1 VITQT
6 AGTINAGD
14 DLVLGHEAGSNG
26 TCNVEG
32 DSVNVDNG
40 VFVGVRGSGTLS
52 VSGGGQLDVAGHLFV
67 GDDLNSNG
75 SVNVNRAFAS
85 VDITDSLVGGGRDIS
100 QSGQGSLT
108 ISDGAVNVGSSLKI
122 WSTGT
127 VNLSGGTLRAQSID
141 HTQGGTFNFTGG
153 ELHVEMFDGDLTQN
167 GGILAA
173 GASVGTTTI
182 TGDYTMAN
190 LSDTTVEIE
199 LVGAATGQFDQ
210 VVVTGTA
217 TLGGTLDVLLVN
229 GYTPQAGDRRAILVA
244 GRRAGRFEHVNLPP
258 LSSSLAWDIEYLATG
273 VELRVVTGATDSG
286 K

>member
-1 VITQT
+1 MLVGNLLGSSQGTVTKTGGTLATGTNADASDPDLEIGVFGTGVITQT

-32 DSVNVDNG
+32 GSVNVDNG

-75 SVNVNRAFAS
+75 SVNVNRASAS

-122 WSTGT
+122 
-127 VNLSGGTLRAQSID
+127 
-141 HTQGGTFNFTGG
+141 
-153 ELHVEMFDGDLTQN
+153 
-167 GGILAA
+167 
-173 GASVGTTTI
+173 
-182 TGDYTMAN
+182 
-190 LSDTTVEIE
+190 
-199 LVGAATGQFDQ
+199 
-210 VVVTGTA
+210 
-217 TLGGTLDVLLVN
+217 
-229 GYTPQAGDRRAILVA
+229 
-244 GRRAGRFEHVNLPP
+244 
-258 LSSSLAWDIEYLATG
+258 
-273 VELRVVTGATDSG
+273 
-286 K
+286 